1 MNTVLITLE
10 QFLQLCPRVDRSRA
24 QTIVAHLN
32 TICPT
37 YGLDTKDEF
46 HEFFATLCEESAEF
60 TRFEENLNYS
70 SRGMMRVW
78 PNRFP
83 SLASTL
89 RYVRN
94 PQDLANKVYG
104 GRMGNTY
111 PEDGWDFRGSGP
123 IMITGRANVTAF
135 GKYMKETFGIDHTPE
150 LWAIKLRS
158 NIEYGIHSACWIFSV
173 VLKLNDDA
181 MNDDMR
187 SVTRRVNGGYTN
199 YSKRI
204 WYLER
209 AESIIV

>member
-60 TRFEENLNYS
+60 
-70 SRGMMRVW
+70 
-78 PNRFP
+78 NRFP